1 MRDIDDFK
9 FTGPFSKEIPLYV
22 QYKRSCGYKVAET
35 DLYRLREMDRLFKEM
50 GISEP
55 VITREMYEVWT
66 AVKPGERKVTSSR
79 KRSILS
85 SFGKYLISNG
95 YQDVYVGHDDRRS
108 FNSDYIPYVFS
119 KEEISRMFALLDE
132 NCSKAPCYENEAFRA
147 MMSMYYCCGF
157 RKSEVVMLRLCDV
170 DFQTGKVTVLDGK
183 NRVSRI
189 VLASDTLL
197 SRMGSFCSKYHSHSS
212 PDTFLFHGTKHK
224 DKPFCRASLYKMYHS
239 LLKNAG
245 IPDREDGRVH
255 RLHDVRHT
263 FCVYALEQMQEKG
276 FDTYTSLPLLSAY
289 LGHKHI
295 RETEYYLRLVEDR
308 QENVLEKTGEYTP
321 GLFPEIGEKTH
332 G

>member
-1 MRDIDDFK
+1 MRDINDFR
-9 FTGPFSKEIPLYV
+9 FTGPFSGEIPRYV
-22 QYKRSCGYKVAET
+22 QYKRSCGYKVAES
-35 DLYRLREMDRLFKEM
+35 DLYRLREMDGFFKEM

-55 VITREMYEVWT
+55 IITREMYEAWT
-66 AVKPGERKVTSSR
+66 SVKAGERKVTSSR
-79 KRSILS
+79 RRTILC
-85 SFGKYLISNG
+85 SFGKYLSSNG
-95 YQDVYVGHDDRRS
+95 YGNIYTGHDDRRS
-108 FNSDYIPYVFS
+108 FNSDYIPYIFS
-119 KEEISRMFALLDE
+119 KDEISRMFALLDE
-132 NCSKAPCYENEAFRA
+132 NCSKNPGYASDAFRA

-157 RKSEVVMLRLCDV
+157 RKSEVVQLRLRDV
-170 DFQTGKVTVLDGK
+170 DFQAGKMTVLDGK

-197 SRMGSFCSKYHSHSS
+197 ARMKAFCSQYHVQSS
-212 PDTFLFHGTKHK
+212 PDTFLFHGTLHK

-245 IPDREDGRVH
+245 VPGRADGRMH
-255 RLHDVRHT
+255 RLHDMRHT

-276 FDTYTSLPLLSAY
+276 FDTYTSLPLLSTY

-308 QENVLEKTGEYTP
+308 QDAVLEKAAGYTP
-321 GLFPEIGEKTH
+321 GLFPKIGDGNH